1 MSAHIFK
8 KFDQDLAEIQET
20 VNQLANSVLQ
30 EFEQALQVFD
40 IPDKDLAN
48 EVIEQDKFAN
58 QCLASIEFY
67 GEKVLSRQHVVA
79 DDLRFILCSMRMAPR
94 LERIGDYAKSMAIK
108 SSRFKHAI
116 SSQRNEEFHNMHTQL
131 MDMLNNVIQAYNDKN
146 YSQADVVWKGDD
158 ELDSQ
163 YKALYTS
170 LLEEL
175 GNSNTAPKQQVE
187 LLFIA
192 KGLERAGDHI
202 SDIAKDVQ
210 FMVKGK

>member
-67 GEKVLSRQHVVA
+67 GEQSTV
-79 DDLRFILCSMRMAPR
+79 
-94 LERIGDYAKSMAIK
+94 
-108 SSRFKHAI
+108 SSACR
-116 SSQRNEEFHNMHTQL
+116 R
-131 MDMLNNVIQAYNDKN
+131 
-146 YSQADVVWKGDD
+146 
-158 ELDSQ
+158 
-163 YKALYTS
+163 
-170 LLEEL
+170 
-175 GNSNTAPKQQVE
+175 
-187 LLFIA
+187 
-192 KGLERAGDHI
+192 R
-202 SDIAKDVQ
+202 
-210 FMVKGK
+210 

>member
-1 MSAHIFK
+1 
-8 KFDQDLAEIQET
+8 
-20 VNQLANSVLQ
+20 
-30 EFEQALQVFD
+30 
-40 IPDKDLAN
+40 
-48 EVIEQDKFAN
+48 
-58 QCLASIEFY
+58 
-67 GEKVLSRQHVVA
+67 
-79 DDLRFILCSMRMAPR
+79 
-94 LERIGDYAKSMAIK
+94 
-108 SSRFKHAI
+108 
-116 SSQRNEEFHNMHTQL
+116 

-146 YSQADVVWKGDD
+146 YSQAGVVWKGDD